1 MRFNVTETPVL
12 PLETLLIYLA
22 VGAFAGTL
30 AGLFGVGGGLVIVP
44 VLVFVFKG
52 QGISEAVIMH
62 LAVGTSLATIVFTA
76 ISSVR
81 AHHQRGA
88 VRWDAVR
95 RLTPGIVFG
104 ALVGAAIA
112 DAMPTPVLRVF
123 FAVFEL
129 TVAALLWWNRQPAAH
144 RGLPGTVGMAVAGG
158 VIGAVSSIVGIGGGT
173 LTVPFLAWCNVQLRA
188 AVATSSACG
197 LPIAIAGAAG
207 FLIMGWS
214 EPQLPALAT
223 GYIYWPAFAGIGVAS
238 MLFAPL
244 GAKLAHALPVATLRK
259 FFALF
264 LAVLGVRMLL
274 Y

>member
-1 MRFNVTETPVL
+1 M
-12 PLETLLIYLA
+12 ETLLIYLA

-95 RLTPGIVFG
+95 RLTPGIVVG

-144 RGLPGTVGMAVAGG
+144 RSLPGTVGMSTAGG
-158 VIGAVSSIVGIGGGT
+158 VIGAVSSVVGIGGGAPPRPV
-173 LTVPFLAWCNVQLRA
+173 LFLACGNVQLRA

-207 FLIMGWS
+207 FLIMGWG